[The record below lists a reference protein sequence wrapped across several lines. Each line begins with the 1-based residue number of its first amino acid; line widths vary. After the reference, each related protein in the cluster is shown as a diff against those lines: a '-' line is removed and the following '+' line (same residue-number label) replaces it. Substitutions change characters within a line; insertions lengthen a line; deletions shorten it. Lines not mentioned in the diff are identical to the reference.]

1 MSVDNSVMKIF
12 VTLAFVLILIS
23 LATALFFMMRGKP
36 REGMSDEQVRAKRM
50 AQALTMRIGVSVLL
64 FLIVLVSY
72 SLGWIHPTGFAAGQ

>member
-1 MSVDNSVMKIF
+1 MKIF

-23 LATALFFMMRGKP
+23 LAAALFFMMRGKR